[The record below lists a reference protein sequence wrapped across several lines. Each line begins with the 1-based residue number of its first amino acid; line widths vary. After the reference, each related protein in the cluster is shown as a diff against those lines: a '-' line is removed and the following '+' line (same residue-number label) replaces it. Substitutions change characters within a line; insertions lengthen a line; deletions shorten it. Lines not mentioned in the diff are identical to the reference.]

1 VQSAIEVRAL
11 AQQVRSGA
19 VTLQDVSLTIA
30 AGELVAII
38 GASGSGKTTLLD
50 TMCGLRPPVAGTVA
64 LTSRNIGYVPQDDI
78 IHRALPLARTLRYSA
93 ALRGVSGTAV
103 DAVLR
108 TLELAGRALVPVGE
122 LSGGERK
129 RASIASELLAEPA
142 LFFLDEPTSGLDP
155 ARGAELM
162 RTLRSLSR
170 TGTTVVLTTHT
181 PSDAERC
188 DKVAVLA
195 PGGRLA
201 FFGPPAAARD
211 HFGTATLDE
220 VYELLDAGD
229 GGPAA
234 VAPPDDPAGEGS
246 IRTEA
251 ADRGTPPGPRTGA
264 GRDARASGPWRQWLL
279 LTRRNADILT
289 RAKLTLAILVGGPVM
304 VLLMFLVLFRPGAF
318 DPADP
323 SPAAT
328 VQILFWV
335 AFGGFF
341 FGLTYGLLQICG
353 EYGVLRR
360 ERFAGVGATAYVLA
374 KVAVLLPLLALVDLL
389 FLVVLRVLGRLPA
402 TGGYGATFV
411 TLLLSSAA
419 ALGLGLLISA
429 AVSEPSQAT
438 VALPMACFPQVLFV
452 GAFLPVP
459 AMALVGRWISYAMTN
474 RWAFEALG
482 HSTGVAA
489 LWANGRSALGPPL
502 LVSYGNTFARPVFV
516 DWLILGGFTV
526 AFLAATVAIVVR
538 RTTVAGRAAPPPV
551 RVQAERPQQRR
562 RGASPVRSAPRSR

>member
-1 VQSAIEVRAL
+1 
-11 AQQVRSGA
+11 
-19 VTLQDVSLTIA
+19 
-30 AGELVAII
+30 
-38 GASGSGKTTLLD
+38 
-50 TMCGLRPPVAGTVA
+50 
-64 LTSRNIGYVPQDDI
+64 
-78 IHRALPLARTLRYSA
+78 
-93 ALRGVSGTAV
+93 
-103 DAVLR
+103 
-108 TLELAGRALVPVGE
+108 
-122 LSGGERK
+122 
-129 RASIASELLAEPA
+129 
-142 LFFLDEPTSGLDP
+142 
-155 ARGAELM
+155 
-162 RTLRSLSR
+162 
-170 TGTTVVLTTHT
+170 VVLTTHT

-234 VAPPDDPAGEGS
+234 VAPPDGPAE
-246 IRTEA
+246 E
-251 ADRGTPPGPRTGA
+251 TPDDTRAGP
-264 GRDARASGPWRQWLL
+264 DARASGPLRQWLL

-360 ERFAGVGATAYVLA
+360 ERFAGVSATAYVLA

-402 TGGYGATFV
+402 GGGYGATFV

-429 AVSEPSQAT
+429 AVAEPSQAT

-459 AMALVGRWISYAMTN
+459 AMAVVGRWISYAMTN

-489 LWANGRSALGPPL
+489 LWVNGRSALGPPL
-502 LVSYGNTFARPVFV
+502 LASYGNTFARPVFV

-538 RTTVAGRAAPPPV
+538 RTTVAGRAASPPLSA
-551 RVQAERPQQRR
+551 QAVSSQAVSSQAGRLQQRR
-562 RGASPVRSAPRSR
+562 RGASPVRSASRSR

>member
-1 VQSAIEVRAL
+1 MQSAIEVRAL
-11 AQQVRSGA
+11 TQQVRSGA

-50 TMCGLRPPVAGTVA
+50 TMSGLRPPAAGTVA

-78 IHRALPLARTLRYSA
+78 IHRALPLARTLRYAA
-93 ALRGVSGTAV
+93 ALRGVSGTVV

-108 TLELAGRALVPVGE
+108 TLELVGRALVPVGE

-162 RTLRSLSR
+162 RALRSLSR
-170 TGTTVVLTTHT
+170 AGTTVILTTHT

-188 DKVAVLA
+188 DKVVVLA

-234 VAPPDDPAGEGS
+234 VAPRDGP
-246 IRTEA
+246 
-251 ADRGTPPGPRTGA
+251 TPPGPRTGA
-264 GRDARASGPWRQWLL
+264 GPDAPASGPFRQWLL

-318 DPADP
+318 DPVDP

-360 ERFAGVGATAYVLA
+360 ERFAGVSATAYVLA

-402 TGGYGATFV
+402 GGGYGATFV

-429 AVSEPSQAT
+429 AVAEPSQAT

-459 AMALVGRWISYAMTN
+459 AMAAVGRWISYAMTN

-502 LVSYGNTFARPVFV
+502 LASYGNTFARPVFV

-551 RVQAERPQQRR
+551 SAQAERLQQRR
-562 RGASPVRSAPRSR
+562 RGASPVRSASRSR